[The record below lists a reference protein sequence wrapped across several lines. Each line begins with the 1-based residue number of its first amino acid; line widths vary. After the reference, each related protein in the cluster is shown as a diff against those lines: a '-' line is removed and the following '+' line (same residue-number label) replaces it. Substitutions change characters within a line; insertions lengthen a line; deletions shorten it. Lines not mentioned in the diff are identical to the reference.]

1 MKKVK
6 EPTVPLI
13 LKPRIKYPLA
23 SQQPTGYSAGQLAQR
38 YGFPGT
44 VSGPMTWVAIIE
56 LGGGWAMADVQA
68 YCAKNGKPIP
78 NISNISVDGAS
89 NNYTGDPNSADGE
102 VGLDTQIVIGA
113 TGGQVGILVFFAPN
127 SDTGIA
133 DAIMAVIKDGRA
145 CAISLSWGQA
155 ESDWTT
161 AARAATSAAI
171 AAAAAAGIPLFAA
184 SGDDGSADGGK
195 GNNCDY
201 PASDPLSLG
210 CGGTTITNA
219 GESAWS
225 YGGGGYSQFYRAQPW
240 QSPSSMPGRG
250 VPDMALDADPNTG
263 YQVVI
268 NGKWYVFGGTSAVA
282 PMWASLV
289 ALLVMQTG
297 QRIFNLPQKIYALGD
312 KGPNGLT
319 DIISG
324 SNGSFHSA
332 VGWDAC
338 TGEGVPN
345 AGFCAA
351 MVGAVPP
358 PVVPPPTPPP
368 VVPPPPAPPPGV
380 LLLNPG
386 SYRMQTGTYDLTV

>member
-6 EPTVPLI
+6 EPTVPLV

-23 SQQPTGYSAGQLAQR
+23 SQQPAGYSAGQLAQR
-38 YGFPGT
+38 YGFPAK
-44 VSGPMTWVAIIE
+44 VSGPMQWVAIIE

-68 YCAKNGKPIP
+68 YCSKNGKPVP
-78 NISNISVDGAS
+78 NIVNVSVDGAQ
-89 NNYTGDPNSADGE
+89 NNYTGDPDSADGE
-102 VGLDTQIVIGA
+102 VALDIQTVIGA
-113 TGGQVGILVFFAPN
+113 TGGQVGILVYFAPN
-127 SDTGIA
+127 NDTGIA
-133 DAIMAVIKDGRA
+133 DAIRQIVLDNKA
-145 CAISLSWGQA
+145 CAISLSWGQN
-155 ESDWTT
+155 EKGWTT
-161 AARAATSAAI
+161 AARTATSQAI
-171 AAAAAAGIPLFAA
+171 ATASAAGVPLFAA
-184 SGDDGSADGGK
+184 SGDDGSTDGGT

-201 PASDPLSLG
+201 PASDPLALG
-210 CGGTTITNA
+210 CGATTITNA

-225 YGGGGYSQFYRAQPW
+225 YGGGGFSQFYPANPW
-240 QSPSSMPGRG
+240 QTAGMGGRG
-250 VPDMALDADPNTG
+250 VPDVALDADPNTG

-297 QRIFNLPQKIYALGD
+297 QRIHNLGPKLYALGD

-351 MVGAVPP
+351 MVGATPAPP
-358 PVVPPPTPPP
+358 PVAPPTPPP
-368 VVPPPPAPPPGV
+368 VVPPSPGA
-380 LLLNPG
+380 LAPG
-386 SYRMQTGTYDLTV
+386 SYKLTGGTYDLTV